1 MSLSKE
7 VLCNNQVSPIETG
20 RMIVSHLFPGS
31 NLEKCIHTTLFLL
44 MMIKFYRHYLI
55 YKYNNVI
62 LIVCTFERLIT

>member
-31 NLEKCIHTTLFLL
+31 NLEKCIYTTLFLL

-55 YKYNNVI
+55 
-62 LIVCTFERLIT
+62 